1 MININFIWKL
11 LKFLIIFPIAVQ
23 STVQTIE
30 IINIFLTL
38 KEEDKSP
45 VTYLVLYIAI
55 ALLMIIFYIL
65 FE

>member
-45 VTYLVLYIAI
+45 ATYLVLYIAI
-55 ALLMIIFYIL
+55 ALLMINFYIL

>member
-38 KEEDKSP
+38 KEDDKSP

>member
-11 LKFLIIFPIAVQ
+11 LKFLIIFPIAVK

>member
-11 LKFLIIFPIAVQ
+11 LKFLIIFPIAVK

-45 VTYLVLYIAI
+45 VTYFVLYIAI

-65 FE
+65 FK

>member
-45 VTYLVLYIAI
+45 ATYLVLYIAI

>member
-11 LKFLIIFPIAVQ
+11 LKFLIIFPLAVQ

-38 KEEDKSP
+38 KEDDKSP

>member
-11 LKFLIIFPIAVQ
+11 LKFLIIFPIAVK

-38 KEEDKSP
+38 KDEDKSP

-65 FE
+65 FT

>member
-1 MININFIWKL
+1 MISINFIWRL
-11 LKFLIIFPIAVQ
+11 LKFLIIFPIAVK

-65 FE
+65 FK

>member
-11 LKFLIIFPIAVQ
+11 LKFLIIFPIAVK

-65 FE
+65 FK